1 MTPIDDRAAELAA
14 WKLEK
19 EYAEMVADKADK
31 ASKMAADKASLA
43 AALAQYAKAA
53 KAARYAKA
61 AKAVM
66 AAKWKA
72 VEAEIRRQEGAGTPD
87 QTDPV
92 TQVPSEQ
99 PDTQ

>member
-43 AALAQYAKAA
+43 AVLAQ
-53 KAARYAKA
+53 YAKA

-92 TQVPSEQ
+92 TQVRSEPS
-99 PDTQ
+99 DTQ

>member
-19 EYAEMVADKADK
+19 EYAEMVADKA
-31 ASKMAADKASLA
+31 SKMAADKASLA
-43 AALAQYAKAA
+43 AVLAQYAKAA

>member
-19 EYAEMVADKADK
+19 EYAEMVADKA
-31 ASKMAADKASLA
+31 SKMAAD
-43 AALAQYAKAA
+43 
-53 KAARYAKA
+53 
-61 AKAVM
+61 KAVM